1 VGQEKGPQTHDHN
14 YVKSQPILGF
24 FTGRFLSKYVV
35 KWILKSQRTLYMLL
49 HHLVNIW
56 LSYKQERGCLVHFAH
71 LATTLL
77 KDEESARDNNVLA
90 CNFAK
95 YLPIKNSL
103 IDSATNLS

>member
-1 VGQEKGPQTHDHN
+1 MDIKIPAHFVHVAIPPCETSFAESLSEK
-14 YVKSQPILGF
+14 K
-24 FTGRFLSKYVV
+24 
-35 KWILKSQRTLYMLL
+35 LKS
-49 HHLVNIW
+49 VNIW

-77 KDEESARDNNVLA
+77 KDEESARDNNVLT

-103 IDSATNLS
+103 IDSAINFS